1 VLLTDVGVTV
11 CVIVNW
17 RLLVAVCVTWTWR

>member
-11 CVIVNW
+11 CVIVYW
-17 RLLVAVCVTWTWR
+17 RLAVAVCVTVTWR